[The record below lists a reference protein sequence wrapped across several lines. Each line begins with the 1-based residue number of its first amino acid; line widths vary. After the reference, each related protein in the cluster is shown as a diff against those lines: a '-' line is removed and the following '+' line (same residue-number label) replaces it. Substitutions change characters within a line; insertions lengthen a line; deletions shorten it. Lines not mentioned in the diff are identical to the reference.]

1 MLRRSK
7 AEDTR
12 ETLNCV
18 NIGLITSRLYRRRAD
33 VSVRVRKTG
42 KAGKEDE
49 GRRSERRE
57 NRRFID
63 GNQTELDGDETDI
76 ARRSLIN
83 ILSRQ

>member
-18 NIGLITSRLYRRRAD
+18 NIELITSRLYRRRAD

-49 GRRSERRE
+49 EKGNERKE
-57 NRRFID
+57 NRH
-63 GNQTELDGDETDI
+63 LSMETK
-76 ARRSLIN
+76 RN
-83 ILSRQ
+83 